1 MDEDE
6 DEDEEGDEE
15 GDEEEDAEEGEGC
28 TCPKSWTVAKAG
40 RSSLHARGMRV
51 SGAVGRVWSFKN
63 DTRAFAAEPA
73 YTRRGGEVAAVAAV
87 VAAVAAVV
95 TFAAVVVFVN
105 VVVVVVEGMARWR

>member
-1 MDEDE
+1 M
-6 DEDEEGDEE
+6 DEDEEGDKE
-15 GDEEEDAEEGEGC
+15 GDEEEDAEEGDGC
-28 TCPKSWTVAKAG
+28 TCPKSWTVATAG

-63 DTRAFAAEPA
+63 DARAFAAEPA

-95 TFAAVVVFVN
+95 AFAAVVVFVN